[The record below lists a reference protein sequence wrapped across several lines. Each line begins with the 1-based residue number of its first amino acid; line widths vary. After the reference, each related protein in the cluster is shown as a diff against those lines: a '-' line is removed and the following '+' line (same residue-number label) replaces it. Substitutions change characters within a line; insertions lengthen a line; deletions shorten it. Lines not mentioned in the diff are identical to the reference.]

1 MHTSLA
7 GRTAIVTGA
16 SSGLGWTFARALAQ
30 AGARV
35 AVAARRRERLAD
47 LVQEIEEAGGVAVA
61 VACDVTDAGQVEALI
76 DEATTRVGRVDVL
89 VNAAGVVAEGG
100 LAPEKVPA
108 ALFEQTIRVNV
119 LGTWY
124 ACQAAAVRMLADGR
138 GGSIVNVAS
147 IAGLSGVRQ
156 FPPAYQASKAAVINL
171 TRSLACSW
179 GDSGVRVNALAPG
192 WFPTEMTESVFAI
205 PAFKAW
211 AAASTAL
218 GRIGD
223 PQELTGALLFLA
235 SDASRFVTGHTL
247 VVDGGLSA
255 GAGLSVP
262 EEAIAVFAEHVP
274 DGLGRPIGK

>member
-179 GDSGVRVNALAPG
+179 GDRGVRVNALAPG